1 MKNTL
6 LLLACCTV
14 IFFSSCSNKT
24 YAPALYHQDIAYQP
38 KPASFDTAKSAT
50 YVSGGLN
57 FYTDPTWTDM
67 LISGQFNVSRGYVFN
82 NFNLAY
88 GAFGVV
94 GDYEK
99 GTEDSN
105 YPNNFTDKF
114 FGAVGGRFSAN
125 LFTTY
130 DRMDF
135 RYLGVE
141 MAYSHEFGSYANFRK
156 TVSTL
161 PGYHVDTRTD
171 LLTLGVTTEVIFHN
185 IRKTNIQNGL
195 RFFLGGTFGD
205 NAFSEQYLN
214 HKYIEPNILNT
225 IFPKV
230 SYYLKVSHFF
240 ATIEAGKQV
249 FLRVGQSF

>member
-1 MKNTL
+1 
-6 LLLACCTV
+6 
-14 IFFSSCSNKT
+14 
-24 YAPALYHQDIAYQP
+24 
-38 KPASFDTAKSAT
+38 
-50 YVSGGLN
+50 
-57 FYTDPTWTDM
+57 
-67 LISGQFNVSRGYVFN
+67 VSRGYVFN

-161 PGYHVDTRTD
+161 PGYHVDARTD
-171 LLTLGVTTEVIFHN
+171 LLTLG
-185 IRKTNIQNGL
+185 
-195 RFFLGGTFGD
+195 
-205 NAFSEQYLN
+205 
-214 HKYIEPNILNT
+214 
-225 IFPKV
+225 
-230 SYYLKVSHFF
+230 
-240 ATIEAGKQV
+240 
-249 FLRVGQSF
+249 